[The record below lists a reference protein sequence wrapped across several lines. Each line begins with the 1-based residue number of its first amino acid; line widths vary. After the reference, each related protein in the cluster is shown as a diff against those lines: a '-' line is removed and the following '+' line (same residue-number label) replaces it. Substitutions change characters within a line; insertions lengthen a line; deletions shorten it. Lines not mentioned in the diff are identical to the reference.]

1 MKVSGIIIEDF
12 VNYKKPSLFIGFSMC
27 DFKCQKEFGVVCQNA
42 TLIQQSQS
50 VDLRT
55 LVQVYKDNPIT
66 KAIVFG
72 GLEPFYDP
80 KELLELVQAFRE
92 ITEDEIVIY
101 SGYNED
107 EIQETIEVLK
117 KYSNIIVKFGRFC
130 GGKEKNYDEVLG
142 VELSSGQYA
151 KKIS

>member
-1 MKVSGIIIEDF
+1 MKISGIVIEDF
-12 VNYKKPSLFIGFSMC
+12 INYKKPSLFIGFPMC

-42 TLIQQSQS
+42 ALIQQNQEIE
-50 VDLRT
+50 LKT
-55 LVQVYKDNPIT
+55 LVQTYNNNEIT
-66 KAIVFG
+66 QAIVFG

-92 ITEDEIVIY
+92 TTEDEIVIY
-101 SGYNED
+101 SGYNEN
-107 EIQETIEVLK
+107 EIQETIEALK
-117 KYSNIIVKFGRFC
+117 KYPNIIVKFGRFC
-130 GGKEKNYDEVLG
+130 GRKETNYDEVLG

>member
-42 TLIQQSQS
+42 TLIQQSQN
-50 VDLRT
+50 VDLRALIQIYT
-55 LVQVYKDNPIT
+55 NNQIT
-66 KAIVFG
+66 QAIVCG
-72 GLEPFYDP
+72 GMEPFYNP

-92 ITEDEIVIY
+92 ITEEEIVIY

-107 EIQETIEVLK
+107 EIKETIEALK
-117 KYSNIIVKFGRFC
+117 KYPNIIVKFGRFS
-130 GGKEKNYDEVLG
+130 GSKEKNYDDILG
-142 VELSSGQYA
+142 VELFGGQYA

>member
-42 TLIQQSQS
+42 TLIQQSQN

-130 GGKEKNYDEVLG
+130 GSKEKNYDEVLG

>member
-12 VNYKKPSLFIGFSMC
+12 INYKKPSLFIGFSMC
-27 DFKCQKEFGVVCQNA
+27 DFKCQKEFGVVCQNT
-42 TLIQQSQS
+42 TLIQQSQN

-72 GLEPFYDP
+72 GLEPFYNP

-142 VELSSGQYA
+142 VELYDGQYA

>member
-42 TLIQQSQS
+42 TLIQQSQD
-50 VDLRT
+50 VELKT
-55 LVQVYKDNPIT
+55 LVQVYEDNPIT
-66 KAIVFG
+66 KAIVCG
-72 GLEPFYDP
+72 GMEPFYNP

-92 ITEDEIVIY
+92 RTKDEIIIY

-107 EIQETIEVLK
+107 EVQETIEVLK
-117 KYSNIIVKFGRFC
+117 KYPNIIIKFGRFS

-142 VELSSGQYA
+142 VELFDGQYA

>member
-12 VNYKKPSLFIGFSMC
+12 VNYRKPSLFIGFSMC

-42 TLIQQSQS
+42 TLIQQSQN
-50 VDLRT
+50 VDSRT

-72 GLEPFYDP
+72 GLEPFYNP

-130 GGKEKNYDEVLG
+130 GGKEKSYDEVLD
-142 VELSSGQYA
+142 VELS
-151 KKIS
+151 